1 MLLILSNIGYL
12 ALYGSKGNANH
23 TTSLKPKIFLYFNNK
38 WEYNR
43 ATSNGKEKI
52 VL

>member
-1 MLLILSNIGYL
+1 MPLILSNIEYL
-12 ALYGSKGNANH
+12 ALYGSRVNDNH
-23 TTSLKPKIFLYFNNK
+23 TKSLKPKIFLYLNNK